1 MVEWPPCQAATSN
14 QHGNFT
20 RITALNIP
28 YNCVF
33 EPHDEPLTKTEGND
47 SKSKP
52 SALVGG
58 GGPQDGF
65 KSKSKTSV
73 TVSGSSKDSSKSNTK
88 SSATVSRR
96 SKDASKSNTKT
107 SATVSRSSKDS
118 SKSNTKTSAT
128 VSRSS
133 KDASKSN
140 TNTAAVPASRP
151 AGCSPRNQLAFI
163 KTHKTGSSTLR
174 QIVNIYG
181 FYRNL
186 SFMLNKQNS
195 RTGHIRYLHIT
206 QKGLLPPIGVD
217 KGNYD
222 RYRHSYDMCSVHY
235 RYNRTLFNFV
245 MKKSTKYITILR
257 NPVTQFESAFV
268 YFGQARKTRGGTI
281 EAKINNWMEKPN
293 RKSRFNRLNNHQIF
307 DLGMPTKYFHNAMHV
322 GKYIERLSGEFDL
335 VLLMEYFDES
345 LLLLRKLM
353 CWSFEDI
360 LYLQQNVQ
368 QTKKKKMELGN
379 AVKRK
384 IRKHNSADLR
394 LYEYFNK
401 SLWRKVKAYG
411 PTFRTDLAYLRQRLK
426 DVHDECVGGRVTTKR
441 QKHNVHER
449 LDYTVTDADN
459 DYCVYLTR
467 DTHTK
472 KKKIVRQIWERQS
485 KPLKKIPV
493 KD

>member
-1 MVEWPPCQAATSN
+1 M
-14 QHGNFT
+14 
-20 RITALNIP
+20 NIS
-28 YNCVF
+28 YKCVF
-33 EPHDEPLTKTEGND
+33 EAHDEPLPKTQGND
-47 SKSKP
+47 AKS
-52 SALVGG
+52 AV
-58 GGPQDGF
+58 GPQD
-65 KSKSKTSV
+65 
-73 TVSGSSKDSSKSNTK
+73 SSKP
-88 SSATVSRR
+88 
-96 SKDASKSNTKT
+96 NTKT
-107 SATVSRSSKDS
+107 SA
-118 SKSNTKTSAT
+118 
-128 VSRSS
+128 
-133 KDASKSN
+133 
-140 TNTAAVPASRP
+140 AAVPASRP
-151 AGCSPRNQLAFI
+151 AGYTPRNKLAFI
-163 KTHKTGSSTLR
+163 KTHKTGSTTLR

-186 SFMLNKQNS
+186 SFILNKKDRS
-195 RTGHIRYLHIT
+195 GHIRYLRIT
-206 QKGLLPPIGVD
+206 QKGLLPPIGVAEGD
-217 KGNYD
+217 YD

-268 YFGQARKTRGGTI
+268 YFGQARKTRGDTI

-426 DVHDECVGGRVTTKR
+426 DVHDECVGGRKVTTQR

-449 LDYTVTDADN
+449 LGYTVTDADN